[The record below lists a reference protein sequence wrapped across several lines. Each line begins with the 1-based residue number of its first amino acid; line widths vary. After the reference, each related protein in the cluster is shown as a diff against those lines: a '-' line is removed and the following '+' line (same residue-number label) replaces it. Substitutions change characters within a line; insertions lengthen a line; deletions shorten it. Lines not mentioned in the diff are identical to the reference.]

1 MKIKHDIYN
10 CRITLVVIIL
20 VLSGFISCK
29 KPGVTYEDF
38 EAANIALMNVWNNED
53 APQLKFSLD
62 TSKALHA
69 GNVTFGRQLT
79 YQVVYA
85 GNRTMKFKSATDGN
99 PVFEKPLNLESKK
112 IYSLF
117 LTGTKSSP
125 EVITVE
131 DNVVTEPPV
140 GKYRIRVANMVT
152 DPGAQYA
159 LYAAKVGQTLDDAQ
173 VLVNATP
180 VKTVSAFA
188 ELASNANPQQ
198 RFRLWAIDTG
208 RDTLLFD
215 NILFS
220 SQKAYTYTIGGGK
233 NEGRKSTSIYS
244 FVNVLP
250 F

>member
-1 MKIKHDIYN
+1 MKIKHYIYN
-10 CRITLVVIIL
+10 CRIAVVVIIL
-20 VLSGFISCK
+20 VLSGFVSCK

-38 EAANIALMNVWNNED
+38 EAANIAVMNVWNNED

-62 TSKALHA
+62 TSKALHT

-85 GNRTMKFKSATDGN
+85 GNRTMKFKSATDGK

-125 EVITVE
+125 EVVTVE

-140 GKYRIRVANMVT
+140 GKYWIRVANMVT
-152 DPGAQYA
+152 DPGARYA
-159 LYAAKVGQTLDDAQ
+159 LYAAKVGQTLGDAQ
-173 VLVNATP
+173 VLVSPTP
-180 VKTVSAFA
+180 AKTVSAFA
-188 ELASNANPQQ
+188 ELASNVKPEQ
-198 RFRLWAIDTG
+198 RFRLWAIDSG

-220 SQKAYTYTIGGGK
+220 SQKAYTYTIGGG
-233 NEGRKSTSIYS
+233 TSIYS